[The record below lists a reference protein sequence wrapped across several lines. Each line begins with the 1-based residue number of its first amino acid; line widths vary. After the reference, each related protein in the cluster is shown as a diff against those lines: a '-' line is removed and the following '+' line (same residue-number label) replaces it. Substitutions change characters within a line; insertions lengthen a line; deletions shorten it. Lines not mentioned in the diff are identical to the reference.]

1 MAALVLMLLA
11 RELVVLLLAE
21 LVLMLL
27 ARELLAALLLA
38 ALLLAREPR
47 VLVLMLLARALL
59 VLAELLLAP
68 APREFLVSRW
78 LLEVFAKCFES
89 AVALGL
95 SERRPLCP
103 SPACCRGLQN
113 CARCRRILDT
123 SPQTPAQ
130 SCHRPFP
137 WAHSESTKVNSR
149 AQQIPWLALAST
161 QSPTLCNHSW
171 RSCRRHIEFHPW
183 E

>member
-38 ALLLAREPR
+38 REPR
-47 VLVLMLLARALL
+47 ALLLMLLARALL

-95 SERRPLCP
+95 SERQPLCP